1 LFHFGFESAMGNILT
16 CQFIDISSLPL
27 KCGGC
32 GGGLPPHEESS
43 NEAEVDHKEF
53 PKVMSGAVAPKGCL
67 LTQTDIGVAQLVNSQ
82 KGLQLPWTIVLWHW
96 GMVVAAGLIFGAVF
110 FATTPIVADTD
121 ANATG
126 LLLDRVG
133 LPAAFPWQTL
143 AQKLMIFWYMWEALG
158 LGVIHGPM
166 HAKFNPPFQ
175 DWWYRFTP
183 GTLKYRAP
191 FLPKCKLLDE
201 RNYLD
206 ILVESIITYGL
217 VIYLL
222 CKPSISHKDIWPLFA
237 CSVYE
242 FIFDYG
248 QHLHT
253 YGTQTMHV
261 FACMCFPIAQ
271 GQLVGI
277 QIFLT
282 WFYACSGFC
291 KIGPCFKYLNVANLM
306 TAKYMVSTPW
316 AKCYRRLMFKKAE
329 PEKAEDADYNLTCV
343 AAIFSFICAMLETA
357 GPALCFLH
365 GGQDT
370 TILLGLA
377 LFLSMHI
384 YIVSSLIVDVF
395 TWNFVDAV
403 YYVVMFGVL
412 RTGFDWHAVATM
424 HPYLMAWLGLHALYA
439 IYGNFFPNQVPYI
452 VAHRHAAGNFSQ
464 GMIFIKFEALEKLMG
479 FTQKYAHPGL
489 PSAMDP
495 MNANG
500 MKWLGQW
507 LAVHALIAYF
517 WLWNM
522 PSRMLVPVMQSWL
535 NCQGRKYN
543 DYVMIHSVLLFDA
556 LCAHVR
562 FDGLSSVQMIEV
574 LGERCGFEDGDCTLC
589 WVGAFQA
596 FPIQGCCDAK
606 ASWKIIDSKKGV
618 LKEGQ
623 MSISDCENAK
633 YKKPSDCEE
642 LVQKVTDT
650 PLRGSEGQGIKEPF
664 MKPNIPVEA
673 DRAQQ

>member
-1 LFHFGFESAMGNILT
+1 M
-16 CQFIDISSLPL
+16 

-32 GGGLPPHEESS
+32 GGGLPPHEESEYPQEDS
-43 NEAEVDHKEF
+43 HKDPTQKLF
-53 PKVMSGAVAPKGCL
+53 SGPSVPKGCL
-67 LTQTDIGVAQLVNSQ
+67 LTQTDIGVAQLVDSQ
-82 KGLQLPWTIVLWHW
+82 KGLQLPWAIVLWHW
-96 GMVVAAGLIFGAVF
+96 GMVVAAGLVFGVIF
-110 FATTPIVADTD
+110 FATTPIVSDTD
-121 ANATG
+121 VNATG
-126 LLLDRVG
+126 LLLAKVG
-133 LPAAFPWQTL
+133 LPVAFPWQTL

-191 FLPKCKLLDE
+191 FLPKCRLLDE

-206 ILVESIITYGL
+206 ILVESVITYGL

-222 CKPSISHKDIWPLFA
+222 CKPSISHTDIWPLFA
-237 CSVYE
+237 CCVYE
-242 FIFDYG
+242 FVFDYG

-261 FACMCFPIAQ
+261 FACMCFPIQQ

-316 AKCYRRLMFKKAE
+316 AKLYRRLMFKNPE
-329 PEKAEDADYNLTCV
+329 PSDAKDADYNLTCI
-343 AAIFSFICAMLETA
+343 AGIFSFICAMLETA

-365 GGQDT
+365 GGHDT

-384 YIVSSLIVDVF
+384 YIISTLIVDVF

-403 YYVVMFGVL
+403 YYVVMFGIL
-412 RTGFDWHAVATM
+412 RTGFDWGAVASM

-439 IYGNFFPNQVPYI
+439 IYGNFVPNHVPYI

-464 GMIFIKFEALEKLMG
+464 GMIFIKPEAFPKMFPFLG
-479 FTQKYAHPGL
+479 SCAHPGL
-489 PSAMDP
+489 PKAMDGDKP
-495 MNANG
+495 QGEG
-500 MKWLGQW
+500 MRWFGQW

-522 PSRMLVPVMQSWL
+522 PSRMLVPVMQGWL
-535 NCQGRKYN
+535 NKQERSKYG
-543 DYVMIHSVLLFDA
+543 DYIMIHSVLLFDA

-574 LGERCGFEDGDCTLC
+574 LGERCNFAEGDCTLC

-596 FPIQGCCDAK
+596 FPIQGCCDAT
-606 ASWKIIDSKKGV
+606 ASWKIIDSKTGV
-618 LKEGQ
+618 LKEGK
-623 MSISDCENAK
+623 MSISDCENEN
-633 YKKPSDCEE
+633 YKRPSDCGR
-642 LVQKVTDT
+642 LVEKVSSTPEVRRQEDAMKEPLMKANVPIVTDQVQ
-650 PLRGSEGQGIKEPF
+650 P
-664 MKPNIPVEA
+664 
-673 DRAQQ
+673 